1 MDNALRSDILP
12 TSHAQ
17 SNVENRTKYHHLNVS
32 VAHVQ
37 TEINAQNSHFRH
49 EILCALPQDFVYSAI
64 KVSEV
69 NYI

>member
-12 TSHAQ
+12 TAHAH

-37 TEINAQNSHFRH
+37 TEMNAQNSHFRH
-49 EILCALPQDFVYSAI
+49 EVLASLCSPTILCLFSHQGQ
-64 KVSEV
+64 
-69 NYI
+69 